1 MGGGGKLAGM
11 PLVENCIV
19 NSGRAARENRWRKT
33 VHIKV
38 EKCLKCAL
46 EKKKKSPTAVF
57 HCSQPSQG
65 RQIGIIAFEGSNL
78 DC

>member
-1 MGGGGKLAGM
+1 M

-38 EKCLKCAL
+38 EKCLKCVL
-46 EKKKKSPTAVF
+46 KKKRVSLPSFTVLSPAREAKS
-57 HCSQPSQG
+57 
-65 RQIGIIAFEGSNL
+65 E
-78 DC
+78 